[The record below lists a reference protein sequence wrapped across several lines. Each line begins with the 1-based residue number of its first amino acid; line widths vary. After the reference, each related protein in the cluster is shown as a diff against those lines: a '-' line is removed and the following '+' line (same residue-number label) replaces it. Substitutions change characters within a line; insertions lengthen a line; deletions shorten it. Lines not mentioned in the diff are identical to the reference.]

1 MKKIYLFCNA
11 GMSTS
16 ILATN
21 MQEEADRRKLPILVD
36 AIPFSEM
43 GEVMEQDC
51 PDIILLGPQIK
62 YMHKELCTTYE
73 EYQKPIAVIDTMDY
87 GMMDG
92 SSVLD
97 KALALEEKG
106 CERS

>member
-16 ILATN
+16 ILAER
-21 MQEEADRRKLPILVD
+21 MQEAADEKKLAIQIEAIS
-36 AIPFSEM
+36 FSD
-43 GEVMEQDC
+43 MEKTMEEDC

-62 YMHKELCTTYE
+62 YMYNDICSRYASYHR
-73 EYQKPIAVIDTMDY
+73 PIAVIDSVDY

-92 SSVLD
+92 ERVLQ
-97 KALALEEKG
+97 KALALEQ
-106 CERS
+106 